1 MIHFQLP
8 KNTPILYQYIDCIHD
23 DNNIINHPIIST
35 SLSYYLNDIKK
46 RIDSRESEWDI
57 TKRYTNPCE
66 YIHSIVPNKKKKCSK
81 KKAIIEILFQND

>member
-8 KNTPILYQYIDCIHD
+8 KNSPLLYKYITYVGTSEHK
-23 DNNIINHPIIST
+23 PTATISN

-46 RIDSRESEWDI
+46 RIDTKETQWDI

-66 YIHSIVPNKKKKCSK
+66 YIHTTIPGKKRSVAKKNLYHDL
-81 KKAIIEILFQND
+81 ILR